1 MHHKGARTYTQEQV
15 NYDERILF
23 IDRSAGSGVDIIA
36 KGWEENHWARPTI
49 KDSYFPSEET
59 ELILDLLKEGDQGT
73 TQTTTQKSDQK
84 IIMAIKENP
93 KITRAELQNI
103 TGLSESGV
111 KKILRQLQQKGLLS
125 RIGPDKGGHWEIIDK

>member
-1 MHHKGARTYTQEQV
+1 MHELTRI
-15 NYDERILF
+15 YDEI
-23 IDRSAGSGVDIIA
+23 
-36 KGWEENHWARPTI
+36 
-49 KDSYFPSEET
+49 
-59 ELILDLLKEGDQGT
+59 
-73 TQTTTQKSDQK
+73 SDQK

>member
-1 MHHKGARTYTQEQV
+1 MHCKGAHAYTQEQI
-15 NYDERILF
+15 NYDERK
-23 IDRSAGSGVDIIA
+23 AGSGADIIA

-49 KDSYFPSEET
+49 TEQSIQPEYT

-73 TQTTTQKSDQK
+73 TQTTTQKSDQKSDQK

-103 TGLSESGV
+103 TGCLSESGV
-111 KKILRQLQQKGLLS
+111 KKILC
-125 RIGPDKGGHWEIIDK
+125 

>member
-1 MHHKGARTYTQEQV
+1 M
-15 NYDERILF
+15 
-23 IDRSAGSGVDIIA
+23 
-36 KGWEENHWARPTI
+36 
-49 KDSYFPSEET
+49 
-59 ELILDLLKEGDQGT
+59 DLLKEGDQGT

-84 IIMAIKENP
+84 SDQKIIMAIKENS

>member
-23 IDRSAGSGVDIIA
+23 IDRSAGSGADIIA

-59 ELILDLLKEGDQGT
+59 ELILDLLLEGDQGT
-73 TQTTTQKSDQK
+73 NQTTTQKSDQK

>member
-1 MHHKGARTYTQEQV
+1 MSKIFSNFVAHFVRIALTRI
-15 NYDERILF
+15 YDEI
-23 IDRSAGSGVDIIA
+23 
-36 KGWEENHWARPTI
+36 
-49 KDSYFPSEET
+49 
-59 ELILDLLKEGDQGT
+59 
-73 TQTTTQKSDQK
+73 SDQK

>member
-1 MHHKGARTYTQEQV
+1 MFR
-15 NYDERILF
+15 F
-23 IDRSAGSGVDIIA
+23 IGFGEKAGSGADIIA

-73 TQTTTQKSDQK
+73 TQPPQKSDQKSDQK

-111 KKILRQLQQKGLLS
+111 KKILC
-125 RIGPDKGGHWEIIDK
+125 

>member
-1 MHHKGARTYTQEQV
+1 MHALTRI
-15 NYDERILF
+15 YDEI
-23 IDRSAGSGVDIIA
+23 
-36 KGWEENHWARPTI
+36 
-49 KDSYFPSEET
+49 
-59 ELILDLLKEGDQGT
+59 
-73 TQTTTQKSDQK
+73 SDQK

-93 KITRAELQNI
+93 KINRAELLNI